1 MELRRATLIS
11 SAVHLG
17 VFLVAWFGLPQ
28 LFSPPEVRDTP
39 LLVEV
44 TTIAEITN
52 APPVQQAQR
61 PPEPPKE
68 EPKPEPPAPPEP
80 PKPAPPPPPT
90 PPPPAPAPPPPP
102 PPPPAPPPPAPPPPT
117 PAPAPAPAPTP
128 RAETPLPQPPRA
140 RPEPPRPQTQQQQQA
155 QRPRQQNFDF
165 EAMLQNLQRPRPQ
178 PSQPAPQQQ
187 QAARPPSPPAAASN
201 APYNPALPVSASD
214 KEFVANQIRQNWLVD
229 VGAKD
234 LQTFIV
240 ELRLTILADGTVT
253 QARVFNDYGRMG
265 DGAYR
270 SFAESAVRAAQRSS
284 PLKLPPGRES
294 QFSDIVLVF
303 SGKDMIRS

>member
-1 MELRRATLIS
+1 MEMRRATLV
-11 SAVHLG
+11 SAGVHIA
-17 VFLVAWFGLPQ
+17 VFLVAWFGVPQ
-28 LFSPPEVRDTP
+28 LFKPPEVRDTP
-39 LLVEV
+39 LIVEV

-52 APPVQQAQR
+52 APPQQVQR

-90 PPPPAPAPPPPP
+90 PPPPAPATPPPPPPP
-102 PPPPAPPPPAPPPPT
+102 PPPPAPPPPTPA

-140 RPEPPRPQTQQQQQA
+140 RPEPPKPPTPQQQPA
-155 QRPRQQNFDF
+155 QRPRPQNFDF

-178 PSQPAPQQQ
+178 PSEPAPSQQPA
-187 QAARPPSPPAAASN
+187 RPTPSAPAAASN

-214 KEFVANQIRQNWLVD
+214 KEFVANQIRNNWLVD

-234 LQTFIV
+234 LQTFVV
-240 ELRLTILADGTVT
+240 ELRLSILPDGTVT
-253 QARVFNDYGRMG
+253 QARIYNDYGRMS
-265 DGAYR
+265 DGGYR
-270 SFAESAVRAAQRSS
+270 SFAESALRAALKSS

-294 QFSDIVLVF
+294 QFSDIVFVF